1 MVSEESHIYIKIVFN
16 HKELKGIN
24 AITNSF
30 LFLIV
35 YPTKYKDIIRFENGR
50 FVLLQSFA
58 NFSEYRKESDF
69 TVIVTIQVSAS
80 LSSIIILH
88 YYKIDIYSHVVV
100 DFSLHLCCL

>member
-1 MVSEESHIYIKIVFN
+1 MKKAIYIKIVFN
-16 HKELKGIN
+16 KKELKVIN
-24 AITNSF
+24 NNSF

-35 YPTKYKDIIRFENGR
+35 YPTKYKDIIRFEDGR

-58 NFSEYRKESDF
+58 NFSEYREESDF

-80 LSSIIILH
+80 LSCIIILH
-88 YYKIDIYSHVVV
+88 YYKIDIYSHGVV